1 MSAPTGHANE
11 MTRPAV
17 TALVAIGMAMTG
29 CVHGHSA
36 QPTATP
42 GATATTGKNVSTPAG
57 QEFSYRGVHLVVP
70 ADWPIHNEHTGCPP
84 YHETGL
90 YVVEPL
96 RPDEGTPQCMS
107 SPPPADGVRIGP
119 LVGYPPTPDGE
130 APIINGVRLAK
141 VDVRGGVGYRSNLG
155 PVAKHSFWVLLPKP
169 AVQLLFTY
177 GSDVKSAEVI
187 LASVSIDS

>member
-1 MSAPTGHANE
+1 MGVDPGATTRRRSPPPRLDPALRVRPSRRPQPHHGRRLQDRPRRAANHMSAPTGHANE

-119 LVGYPPTPDGE
+119 LVGYPPTP
-130 APIINGVRLAK
+130 
-141 VDVRGGVGYRSNLG
+141 
-155 PVAKHSFWVLLPKP
+155 
-169 AVQLLFTY
+169 
-177 GSDVKSAEVI
+177 
-187 LASVSIDS
+187 